1 MPLFLRSSSSKRN
14 LAAARATPAPPPP
27 LPSATTG
34 SSGLGSPF
42 QLQVP
47 FAAATASSSSASS
60 DSVSSRS
67 NSTDANKSSS
77 PTESQWSVVQDSP
90 NTAAGGE
97 DLSPRKKRS
106 ASFGSNR
113 LGTLFRRRSS
123 KNLAAHASADQLAKV
138 EVVPPLPKLPPTLGL
153 FELPN
158 VGAAAGVEQKV
169 NLADSRMNNDSG
181 VLTPP
186 AEPGQ
191 ESEDLASLLYL
202 VHAAGDKFSAPE
214 RVPSVPYSVPP
225 VSSSP
230 TPDETPPLVSSS
242 AFSSPSS
249 NGSRS
254 PGTPHAP
261 YAFLSHL
268 ASRDSLLSPHSQA
281 STLLTPPTTPP
292 LPPGTTGPERDGGES
307 EEDDYGGS
315 SDGESAAPLSVWQQR
330 PNSSFRKASSS
341 AQSPRPGSLA
351 LPPPAPRAPGPRG
364 RSNGRLPSPRRRPLG
379 PRATHL
385 LEATVGRLSP
395 APSTPEGAHLAA
407 PLSTHPSSAVRAT
420 ANLRQPQSLRLTLG
434 RLALLRKLKRGTT
447 MLEAMEI
454 ERRPPAPVAPATKA
468 GSRLSVLSAA
478 GTEASE
484 GDDRDGDGRTSLD
497 TWELE
502 HGDLEDDETVRRVL
516 GGAGGGGGGGGEKDL
531 APFSTLPAAAKTDKA
546 FSLAASDAAAPGV
559 NGARPTPLGKVAAVF
574 PRLRL
579 WIDRPGFADSH
590 LVVIA
595 VEDGVL
601 MDLVRRRRTGFGQ
614 DEKVAPSARL
624 RGMLDLVDPEPAS
637 RSSIEGIGSRVGR
650 PAREGRDKGGR
661 EALGGEVFSAAM
673 RHAAAGATQPP
684 PPFQPPVRSFGGARK
699 KKLLLP
705 GPLLL
710 QALAEEP
717 RHAHFAL
724 PTPTATATE
733 SSDED
738 DLPLASLKRSPTP
751 VTSPSPMSAAALLQA
766 QQKAARLENEVARL
780 RAREIEAREREVR
793 ILLEQEERED
803 AREQEIRENEIQ
815 RRMAE
820 QRRRSK
826 VMHTKIEPQVREPQE
841 RRPASR
847 RSSTM
852 PLPRPLSG
860 MIPTSQS
867 QQLLAVPTAWGMPT
881 LAVPVAV
888 PVPLYQTP
896 RFSISAPALPHSH
909 SSPMLYQPLRDPS
922 PLPPPPPL
930 PIPRSAS
937 RQQQLHVA
945 SPPRR
950 RATSPGLPPAAAA
963 LPASPPP
970 RRPSP
975 SPRRASFIP
984 PANPPPPSRR
994 LSTVPVPSPPA
1005 PAPAP
1010 RVLPHSKSTP
1020 ALGSRRLSTQQPFIQ
1035 AVEPPAAWRF
1045 HQGQAPAVSGRKTGT
1060 GKANFLGTHSHA

>member
-1 MPLFLRSSSSKRN
+1 MPLFLRSSTSKRN

-27 LPSATTG
+27 SETTTG
-34 SSGLGSPF
+34 PSGLGSPF

-47 FAAATASSSSASS
+47 FAAATTSSSSASS

-67 NSTDANKSSS
+67 NSTEANKSSS

-90 NTAAGGE
+90 NNATLGE

-113 LGTLFRRRSS
+113 LGNLFRRRSS
-123 KNLAAHASADQLAKV
+123 KNLAAHTSADQLAKV
-138 EVVPPLPKLPPTLGL
+138 EVVPPFPKLPPTLGL

-158 VGAAAGVEQKV
+158 VGAANNAEQKV
-169 NLADSRMNNDSG
+169 HRADSRMNNDSG
-181 VLTPP
+181 VMTPP
-186 AEPGQ
+186 TEPGE
-191 ESEDLASLLYL
+191 ESEDLGSLLYL

-214 RVPSVPYSVPP
+214 RVRSIPYAAPP
-225 VSSSP
+225 TSFSP

-261 YAFLSHL
+261 YSFLSHL
-268 ASRDSLLSPHSQA
+268 ASRDFLLSPRSQA

-292 LPPGTTGPERDGGES
+292 LPLLAPGTTGPDRNGGES

-315 SDGESAAPLSVWQQR
+315 SDEGEGTPSLSVWQQR
-330 PNSSFRKASSS
+330 PNSSFRKATSS

-351 LPPPAPRAPGPRG
+351 LPPPTPRAPGPQG
-364 RSNGRLPSPRRRPLG
+364 RSNSRLPSPRRRPLG

-420 ANLRQPQSLRLTLG
+420 ANLRQPQPLRLTLG
-434 RLALLRKLKRGTT
+434 RLALLKKLKRGTT
-447 MLEAMEI
+447 MLEAMEV
-454 ERRPPAPVAPATKA
+454 ERRPPAPIAPATTA
-468 GSRLSVLSAA
+468 GSRLSVLGAA
-478 GTEASE
+478 GTEPGE
-484 GDDRDGDGRTSLD
+484 GEERDGGDGRTSLD

-502 HGDLEDDETVRRVL
+502 HGNLEDDETVRRVL
-516 GGAGGGGGGGGEKDL
+516 GAGGGEKDL
-531 APFSTLPAAAKTDKA
+531 APFSTLPGAAKADKA
-546 FSLAASDAAAPGV
+546 FSLAASDAAPG

-574 PRLRL
+574 PRLRQ

-595 VEDGVL
+595 VEDGVF
-601 MDLVRRRRTGFGQ
+601 MDIVRRRRTNQ
-614 DEKVAPSARL
+614 DEKVVASARL

-637 RSSIEGIGSRVGR
+637 RSSIDGLGSRGAR
-650 PAREGRDKGGR
+650 PAREGKDKGGR
-661 EALGGEVFSAAM
+661 EVLGGEVLSAAM

-710 QALAEEP
+710 QALVEEP

-751 VTSPSPMSAAALLQA
+751 ATSPSPMSAAALLQA

-826 VMHTKIEPQVREPQE
+826 VMHTKIEPQREPQE

-847 RSSTM
+847 RRSTV

-860 MIPTSQS
+860 IIPTSQA
-867 QQLLAVPTAWGMPT
+867 QQLLAVPTTWGMPT

-909 SSPMLYQPLRDPS
+909 SSPMLYQPLRTQG

-937 RQQQLHVA
+937 RQQQQLHVA

-950 RATSPGLPPAAAA
+950 RATSPLPPAAVA

-975 SPRRASFIP
+975 SPRRASFAP
-984 PANPPPPSRR
+984 PANPPPSPSRR
-994 LSTVPVPSPPA
+994 LSTVAGPA
-1005 PAPAP
+1005 APAP
-1010 RVLPHSKSTP
+1010 RPLPHSKSTP

-1035 AVEPPAAWRF
+1035 SVEPPAAWRF
-1045 HQGQAPAVSGRKTGT
+1045 HQGQAPAVSGPKTAT
-1060 GKANFLGTHSHA
+1060 GKANFLGTHGHS